1 MATGRGGNRIK
12 TRLGFCVYGDYGT
25 WKSSFALE
33 SMKLVNE
40 NGKPFRVLYID
51 PENGSIDTYLDDY
64 VDQGY
69 DLRNIYIVYTQ
80 SLTEVEEFINK
91 AKNNEDFYEF
101 DEEGNE
107 TDEVYLD
114 ADGQPFRPDMIV
126 VDGVTLLYTAKQQSM
141 VEFSKKRATVRA
153 KKNELTGMEKEVA
166 IEGAG
171 MELKDFNALKFDGQN
186 LILDLL
192 ACGKH
197 FIVTAR
203 EKAETDSFKD
213 KDGSIKSMRTGR
225 YIIDGFKDVGFN
237 CKTVLRMFKDTD
249 GIVKAL
255 VDNKDRTL
263 VHQQNEIIVEPSIL
277 DWQSVITKNKDK
289 KDFVVQN
296 NMDSAIEKE
305 LKEVEKKNAKFDSE
319 YEDNKAIGA
328 DSVSGPK
335 TVAEYQEAIKTAI
348 TNLPQVEKS
357 KKQTAIVEAGL
368 PKAYQKIT
376 DIYTLKKYYEI
387 VTR

>member
-1 MATGRGGNRIK
+1 M
-12 TRLGFCVYGDYGT
+12 
-25 WKSSFALE
+25 
-33 SMKLVNE
+33 
-40 NGKPFRVLYID
+40 
-51 PENGSIDTYLDDY
+51 
-64 VDQGY
+64 
-69 DLRNIYIVYTQ
+69 
-80 SLTEVEEFINK
+80 EEFIKK

-101 DEEGNE
+101 DEDGNE

-114 ADGQPFRPDMIV
+114 ADGNPFRPDMIV
-126 VDGVTLLYTAKQQSM
+126 VDGATLLYTAKQQSII
-141 VEFSKKRATVRA
+141 EFSKKRATVKA
-153 KKNELTGMEKEVA
+153 KRNELTGMDKEVA

-171 MELKDFNALKFDGQN
+171 MELKDWNTLKFDGQN

-197 FIVTAR
+197 FAVTAR
-203 EKAETDSFKD
+203 EKAETDSSRD
-213 KDGSIKSMRTGR
+213 KDGSIKMVRTGR
-225 YIIDGFKDVGFN
+225 FVPDGFKDVGYN
-237 CKTVLRMFKDTD
+237 CKTVIRMFKDTD
-249 GIVKAL
+249 GIIKGL
-255 VDNKDRTL
+255 IDNKDRTL

-277 DWQSVITKNKDK
+277 DWQFAITKNKGK

-296 NMDSAIEKE
+296 NMDAAISKE
-305 LKEVEKKNAKFDSE
+305 LKEVEKDNAKFDSE

-335 TVAEYQEAIKTAI
+335 TATDYQEAIKTAI

-376 DIYTLKKYYEI
+376 DIDTLKKYYEI

>member
-1 MATGRGGNRIK
+1 MATGRGGNKIK
-12 TRLGFCVYGDYGT
+12 TRLGFLLYGDYGT
-25 WKSSFALE
+25 WKSSFCLE

-40 NGKPFRVLYID
+40 EGRPFRVLFID
-51 PENGSIDTYLDDY
+51 PENGGVDTYLDKY
-64 VDQGY
+64 EEEGY

-80 SLTEVEEFINK
+80 SLTEVEEFIKK

-101 DEEGNE
+101 DEDGNE

-126 VDGVTLLYTAKQQSM
+126 VDGATLLYTAKQQSII
-141 VEFSKKRATVRA
+141 EFSKKRATVKA
-153 KKNELTGMEKEVA
+153 KRNELTGMDKEVA

-171 MELKDFNALKFDGQN
+171 MELKDWNTLKFDGQN

-197 FIVTAR
+197 FAVTAR
-203 EKAETDSFKD
+203 EKAETDSSRD
-213 KDGSIKSMRTGR
+213 KDGSIKMVRTGR
-225 YIIDGFKDVGFN
+225 FIPDGFKDVGYN
-237 CKTVLRMFKDTD
+237 CKTVIRMFKDTD
-249 GIVKAL
+249 GIIKGL
-255 VDNKDRTL
+255 IDNKDRTL

-277 DWQSVITKNKDK
+277 DWQYAITKNKGK

-296 NMDSAIEKE
+296 NMDAAISKE
-305 LKEVEKKNAKFDSE
+305 LKEVEKDNAKFDSE
-319 YEDNKAIGA
+319 YEDNKAVGA

-357 KKQTAIVEAGL
+357 KKQTAIVKAGL
-368 PKAYQKIT
+368 PKAYQNIT
-376 DIYTLKKYYEI
+376 DIDTLKKYYEI